1 MLTQATTTQ
10 RFVRR
15 TQLAAHEYRK
25 NFRQL
30 DDEIIAALT
39 SPAADKV
46 TPLMSKIYLRLV
58 SAPAQYHERMGVLR
72 FTAEE
77 REGRMI
83 TAWVALCEVLGVAS
97 ATANKA
103 LAWLHEQGIIGY
115 FAGKNGVGVRIFLN
129 RAIASIGMRAES
141 HGEKILPFTPAS
153 KLAVRT
159 SSGEAASKDSFAVL
173 ETLDSN
179 YDPSAPK
186 SGAGTSN
193 GLTIT
198 RIEHGKPF
206 PAEEETQ
213 CAVGQEIAART
224 LPADAIGP
232 TAMRELTHRLKQEL
246 EPTLTTVAARI
257 AQREH
262 ERTREWLE
270 KHGLP
275 KAARVAQREAYNLLR
290 QHGVIKANPARDSGG
305 EVIYAK
311 PVAPLAVQPLET
323 AELAELASTCLA
335 MREIH
340 GQDFALTL
348 AALSIDAGG
357 CLTPEDSA
365 KILARAEGL
374 SRAEQG
380 TPDRCSD

>member
-1 MLTQATTTQ
+1 MSMLTQAIPAQ

-46 TPLMSKIYLRLV
+46 TPSMSKIYLRLV
-58 SAPAQYHERMGVLR
+58 SAPAQYHERAGVLR

-77 REGRMI
+77 RGERTI

-97 ATANKA
+97 GTANKA
-103 LAWLHEQGIIGY
+103 LTWLHEQGIIGY

-129 RAIASIGMRAES
+129 RAVASIGTRTEAR
-141 HGEKILPFTPAS
+141 GEKILPFTPAS
-153 KLAVRT
+153 KLATRA
-159 SSGEAASKDSFAVL
+159 SSGEVAFKDSFAVL

-179 YDPSAPK
+179 LDPSALK
-186 SGAGTSN
+186 SSAGT
-193 GLTIT
+193 
-198 RIEHGKPF
+198 IEVSDSLQNFQAKNSL
-206 PAEEETQ
+206 AEKISPDV
-213 CAVGQEIAART
+213 AWQENTGRE
-224 LPADAIGP
+224 LSGNEIGP
-232 TAMRELTHRLKQEL
+232 NAMRDLTQRLKQEL
-246 EPTLTTVAARI
+246 EPVLTTVAARI
-257 AQREH
+257 ARSEH

-290 QHGVIKANPARDSGG
+290 QQGVIKGKATRPPTSG
-305 EVIYAK
+305 EDYAK
-311 PVAPLAVQPLET
+311 HELPLAARSLEA

-340 GQDFALTL
+340 GQAFALTL
-348 AALSIDAGG
+348 AALSTDAGG
-357 CLTPEDSA
+357 CLTSEDAA
-365 KILARAEGL
+365 KILALAEEL
-374 SRAEQG
+374 CRAEQ
-380 TPDRCSD
+380 PL